1 MVAKHPHHALAHS
14 RIIRDYFMKH
24 PLLLLASRS
33 TKWKAASCLSIAA
46 FADFC
51 LFNHPTGWT
60 AGLFVLI
67 ALMLMLLHNAHIL
80 RSHTGIIAIIFLA
93 GQSLVMIE
101 NPNILSVTL
110 ITIGAIILSILSRHA
125 AYTSLPLWLKALG
138 WFGIESTAR
147 LIENTRFIR
156 NLKRKGKLSSVPVH
170 WLKNWCLP
178 LLSAGLFLSLFSEAN
193 PIISQWTDRIQIAFL
208 WNELSLTRICFW
220 FSVFCLSWSV
230 LRSRVRYITHDT
242 SLTSTKNNAPSPL
255 LNWLFSYHAVL
266 RALITCN
273 ILFFFQTSSDILYL
287 WGGAHLPEG
296 ITYAA
301 YAQRGAYPLIVTAL
315 LAAGFVLIA
324 LRPNSETVHNTW
336 ILRLIA
342 LWIGQNILMVCSAM
356 MRLKLYVDVYSLTH
370 LRLIAFIW
378 MALIC
383 AGLALI
389 IIRMLKHYT
398 NAWLIK
404 WNLALACYALYGYSI
419 ADTNQIIA
427 EFNVDHC
434 YEMAG
439 AAHTSIDLTYL
450 ASLGTSALPAL
461 HRLQP
466 HLPYSSIS
474 HAKDI
479 ERSFIN
485 TIQDTQNNWR
495 TWTWRNYRLHQW
507 VNSYIQPK
515 MLVQKSVDSY
525 ILSFH

>member
-1 MVAKHPHHALAHS
+1 
-14 RIIRDYFMKH
+14 MKH
-24 PLLLLASRS
+24 PLLLLANRS
-33 TKWKAASCLSIAA
+33 TKWKAFSCLSIAA

-51 LFNHPTGWT
+51 FFYYPTDSFAYLTGWT
-60 AGLFVLI
+60 SGLFVLF
-67 ALMLMLLHNAHIL
+67 ALLLMLLHNSHIL
-80 RSHTGIIAIIFLA
+80 RSHTGVMTFVFLA
-93 GQSLVMIE
+93 GQSFALME
-101 NPNILSVTL
+101 NPTMISLTL
-110 ITIGAIILSILSRHA
+110 ITIGTIILSILSRHT
-125 AYTSLPLWLKALG
+125 AYTSLQSWLTALG

-156 NLKRKGKLSSVPVH
+156 KLKRKGKLDIVPVH

-178 LLSAGLFLSLFSEAN
+178 LLSTGLFLSLFSEAN
-193 PIISQWTDRIQIAFL
+193 PIISQWTQRIHIAFL
-208 WNELSLTRICFW
+208 WDELSLTRICFW
-220 FSVFCLSWSV
+220 FSVCGLSWSI
-230 LRSRVRYITHDT
+230 LRSRVRYIAHDT
-242 SLTSTKNNAPSPL
+242 SLTSTNNNTPSPL

-273 ILFFFQTSSDILYL
+273 IIFFFQTASDMLYL

-301 YAQRGAYPLIVTAL
+301 YAQQGAYPLIVTAL
-315 LAAGFVLIA
+315 IAAGFVLIA

-336 ILRLIA
+336 IVRLIA
-342 LWIGQNILMVCSAM
+342 LWIGQNIMMVCSAM

-389 IIRMLKHYT
+389 IIRMLKHHT

-434 YEMAG
+434 YEVAG
-439 AAHTSIDLTYL
+439 AAHTPIDLRYL

-466 HLPYSSIS
+466 HLPASSTAY
-474 HAKDI
+474 AKDI
-479 ERSFIN
+479 ERDFIDAVTFN
-485 TIQDTQNNWR
+485 QSYWR
-495 TWTWRNYRLHQW
+495 AWTWRNYRLHQW
-507 VNSYIQPK
+507 IKNYIQPK
-515 MLVQKSVDSY
+515 MLVRESVDSY
-525 ILSFH
+525 ISE

>member
-33 TKWKAASCLSIAA
+33 AKWKAASCLSIAA
-46 FADFC
+46 FADLCF
-51 LFNHPTGWT
+51 FNHPTGWT

-67 ALMLMLLHNAHIL
+67 ALMLMLLHNTHIL
-80 RSHTGIIAIIFLA
+80 RSHTGIIALIFLA

-125 AYTSLPLWLKALG
+125 AYTSLQSWLKAVCFYSIDSPAYLLDN
-138 WFGIESTAR
+138 I
-147 LIENTRFIR
+147 RFIR
-156 NLKRKGKLSSVPVH
+156 AVKRKGKRNMFALH

-178 LLSAGLFLSLFSEAN
+178 LASLGLFISLFSEAN
-193 PIISQWTDRIQIAFL
+193 PMVSRWTDLIHINTL
-208 WNELSLTRICFW
+208 WNNLTITRICFW
-220 FSVFCLSWSV
+220 VSVACVSWV
-230 LRSRVRYITHDT
+230 MLRPRIPYRTSSHTPVQTHAT
-242 SLTSTKNNAPSPL
+242 SPL
-255 LNWLFSYHAVL
+255 LNWLFSYDAVL
-266 RALITCN
+266 RTLILCN
-273 ILFFFQTSSDILYL
+273 GMFFFQTMTDMLYL
-287 WGGAHLPEG
+287 WGGVSLPEG

-301 YAQRGAYPLIVTAL
+301 YAQRGAYPLIITAL

-324 LRPNSETVHNTW
+324 LRQHSATQHCVW
-336 ILRLIA
+336 IHRLIYA
-342 LWIGQNILMVCSAM
+342 WIGQNILLVCSAM
-356 MRLKLYVDVYSLTH
+356 LRLRLYVDVYSLTH

-389 IIRMLKHYT
+389 IIRMLKQYT

-434 YEMAG
+434 YEVAG

-450 ASLGTSALPAL
+450 ASLDTSALPAL

-466 HLPYSSIS
+466 HLHNPALASY
-474 HAKDI
+474 AKDI
-479 ERSFIN
+479 KRSFIN

-495 TWTWRNYRLHQW
+495 TWTWRNYRLHQG

-515 MLVQKSVDSY
+515 TLVRESVDSY
-525 ILSFH
+525 LSSFR